1 MVGYESFDRA
11 ALPHR
16 SWSVRPN
23 PFRPGT
29 SQPKS
34 FVFTG
39 VPRAGTAFS
48 GNNINFDF
56 DTSIEVKRTASKY
69 HNQKRVLH
77 SKGLRGL
84 NGMPGSTTFKQTARK
99 YNSQK
104 YCKGV

>member
-16 SWSVRPN
+16 SGPGLLSPN
-23 PFRPGT
+23 H
-29 SQPKS
+29 S
-34 FVFTG
+34 FFTG
-39 VPRAGTAFS
+39 ISRAGTAFS

-56 DTSIEVKRTASKY
+56 DTSIEVKMTASKY

-84 NGMPGSTTFKQTARK
+84 KGMPGSTTFKQTARN
-99 YNSQK
+99 YN
-104 YCKGV
+104 